1 MPLTPPPWFTKETGA
16 GCFVVDSRDQPIAR
30 FSHREDAEAAVAAVN
45 GDEPPGVGDATLL
58 QFPRRGRG

>member
-1 MPLTPPPWFTKETGA
+1 MPLTPPPWFTKETAA

-45 GDEPPGVGDATLL
+45 GDTLAECGAARL
-58 QFPRRGRG
+58 LHFPR